1 MSTTPSTSST
11 TPPDLSTPA
20 NNKPRQRKLW
30 LRGVGAVVVIG
41 AIAGGAWYLLEGR
54 WHESTD
60 DAYVAG
66 HIVPVSAQTPGT
78 LVRVLVNNGDPV
90 KAGQVLAEMDDS
102 KAQLALASARASLVT
117 SLRQLRGLHTQ
128 VTGAQAQLD
137 AAVAAEKLAV
147 QELQRRQRLA
157 PTGAVSAEELSQA
170 RNALTRARAALAS
183 AREQF
188 QGRQVLLG
196 NTAVDDNPEVE
207 VAASR
212 LRAAWLD
219 VQRTHIVA
227 PVDGYVGKR
236 NAELGQNVQA
246 GQALMAVVPL
256 HAVWVDA
263 NFKETQL
270 RELRLGQPVT
280 LHADLYGSDV
290 SYRARITS
298 LGLGTGSAFSLLP
311 AQNATGNWIKIVQRV
326 PVQVDFTDAQ
336 QLLQHPLRVGMSMSV
351 DVDIHDKSGPVLATQ
366 PDKSGAQNTS
376 VYAEQLKQADVV
388 VREVIAANL
397 PTRG

>member
-1 MSTTPSTSST
+1 MSTTSSPD
-11 TPPDLSTPA
+11 TPVSD
-20 NNKPRQRKLW
+20 KPRQRKLW
-30 LRGVGAVVVIG
+30 LRGVGAVVVLG
-41 AIAGGAWYLLEGR
+41 AIAAAAWYLLDGR
-54 WHESTD
+54 WYESTD

-102 KAQLALASARASLVT
+102 KAQLALASARAALVT
-117 SLRQLRGLHTQ
+117 SLRQLSGLHTQ
-128 VTGAQAQLD
+128 VSGAQAQLN

-147 QELQRRQRLA
+147 QEVQRRERLA
-157 PTGAVSAEELSQA
+157 PSGAVSAEELSQA

-196 NTAVDDNPEVE
+196 DAAVDSNPEVE
-207 VAASR
+207 VAAAR

-219 VQRTHIVA
+219 LQRTHIVA
-227 PVDGYVGKR
+227 PVDGFVGKR

-256 HAVWVDA
+256 QAVWVDA

-270 RELRLGQPVT
+270 RDLRLGQPVT

-290 SYRARITS
+290 TYSARITS

-326 PVQVDFTDAQ
+326 PVQVDFTDVK
-336 QLLQHPLRVGMSMSV
+336 QLQTHPLRVGMSMSV
-351 DVDIHDKSGPVLATQ
+351 DVDIHDRKGPVLAAVPDQRGTQ
-366 PDKSGAQNTS
+366 ATS
-376 VYAEQLKQADVV
+376 VYTDQLNQADAV
-388 VREVIAANL
+388 VREVITANL
-397 PTRG
+397 PSHS